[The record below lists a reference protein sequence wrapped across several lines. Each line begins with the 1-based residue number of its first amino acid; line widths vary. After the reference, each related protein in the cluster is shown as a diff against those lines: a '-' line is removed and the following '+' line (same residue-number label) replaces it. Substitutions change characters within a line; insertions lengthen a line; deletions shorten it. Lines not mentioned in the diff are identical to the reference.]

1 MEKIYLS
8 VSEAALFL
16 QKMGYPVTKRTIYQH
31 TSEGAIP
38 FYRFGKLKMLFKPDE
53 LKKWAE
59 NELVCEGSNKVK
71 TAL

>member
-38 FYRFGKLKMLFKPDE
+38 FIDS
-53 LKKWAE
+53 E
-59 NELVCEGSNKVK
+59 N
-71 TAL
+71 